1 MIETIAT
8 VATDQPERYL
18 KQLVNHLAH
27 KLSTG
32 FGDDGSG
39 EIVLDVGSCRLVAQ
53 PGALVLTAQAA
64 DDEGLA
70 RVCDVV
76 GRHLERFGSRDGLQ
90 VHWERPAQPV

>member
-8 VATDQPERYL
+8 VTTDQPERYL

-53 PGALVLTAQAA
+53 PGALEPKAYSAGADRSPLTL
-64 DDEGLA
+64 ELPPKS
-70 RVCDVV
+70 VV
-76 GRHLERFGSRDGLQ
+76 VVTLK
-90 VHWERPAQPV
+90 P